1 MLLEVITPDQVLFRG
16 NVSHVVLPGLDGSFG
31 VLSNHAP
38 MISALTKGEMKVEQI
53 LEENKSD
60 EFDGKYNVEFKNEA
74 AFNFEINGG
83 IIEVKDNK
91 IIVLAE

>member
-38 MISALTKGEMKVEQI
+38 MISALTEGEMKVEQVVA
-53 LEENKSD
+53 ENKGK
-60 EFDGKYNVEFKNEA
+60 EFDGKYNEEHKNDES
-74 AFNFEINGG
+74 FTFTIKGG
-83 IIEVKDNK
+83 MMEVKDNK
-91 IIVLAE
+91 IMVLAE